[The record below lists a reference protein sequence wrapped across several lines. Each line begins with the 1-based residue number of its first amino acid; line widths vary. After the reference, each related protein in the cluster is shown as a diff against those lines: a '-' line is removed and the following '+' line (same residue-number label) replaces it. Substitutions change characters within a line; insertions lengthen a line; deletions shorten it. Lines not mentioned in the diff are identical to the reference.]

1 MGEMYKCHC
10 NKCGYEEDF
19 RVGGG
24 FCTKEYWE
32 EKRMLEAR
40 LKEEVLSG
48 KYGNQLK
55 NIIESDLHNFQ
66 FSYDDDILQCLNCLK
81 FSIVRKP
88 EIRYFHLKQSFSLEI
103 SFPIQCP
110 NCSYDIMVKPKSIFK
125 TICPICE
132 EIEAEINYIGNWD

>member
-24 FCTKEYWE
+24 FCTDEYWE
-32 EKRMLEAR
+32 ETRMLEAR

-88 EIRYFHLKQSFSLEI
+88 EIRYFHLKQFAQFVKKLKLKLIILEI
-103 SFPIQCP
+103 GIS
-110 NCSYDIMVKPKSIFK
+110 KPSCKPTLAAQK
-125 TICPICE
+125 
-132 EIEAEINYIGNWD
+132 